1 MRGVAPATE
10 RHLAKRVGARGG
22 RLAVAVAFLAG
33 CTDPLGNDPNVPD
46 LEPDGTVLNLES
58 VAVCP
63 PAAPSACARTPSYAK
78 DIAPLVERSCVACH
92 SPGGIAADRDLTS
105 YSHFVRLETTDFVQV
120 SDCLMPPADAG
131 PDAALTLGD
140 RTELLQ
146 WFVCGSPNN

>member
-1 MRGVAPATE
+1 MRARAPTIE
-10 RHLAKRVGARGG
+10 CRRSKRIGGRRGHLAA
-22 RLAVAVAFLAG
+22 AVALLAG

-46 LEPDGTVLNLES
+46 LEPDSTVLNLES
-58 VAVCP
+58 AAACP
-63 PAAPSACARTPSYAK
+63 PAAPSACAQTPSYSK
-78 DIAPLVERSCVACH
+78 DIAPRVERSCVPCH
-92 SPGGIAADRDLTS
+92 SPGGIAADRDLTN

-131 PDAALTLGD
+131 PDAALTFRD